1 MSTVI
6 YQSTAGRL
14 WIDNQ
19 EFSLE
24 DLVMEYKT
32 SLQDTT
38 LVSIYSKTHP
48 TGVDD
53 VLLSE
58 IEDNVGGT
66 YANAAAWV
74 VWWKALETVG
84 EVSATIVGGATEAKQ
99 DTLIAKDF
107 ATQTTLAAVL
117 AKLTSDPATQTTL
130 AAILAKIIAAPAT
143 EAKQDTLLGKQF
155 PNVGIHVQTGTGAA
169 TSGTY
174 TGFLVLEEATISAIT
189 LTDSNKV
196 TGTNDFSGITLSVGT
211 FIEIPGGFS
220 TLTLSAGSMILVK
233 GS

>member
-99 DTLIAKDF
+99 DTLI
-107 ATQTTLAAVL
+107 
-117 AKLTSDPATQTTL
+117 
-130 AAILAKIIAAPAT
+130 
-143 EAKQDTLLGKQF
+143 GKQF
-155 PNVGIHVQTGTGAA
+155 PDVGIHVLTGTGAA

-211 FIEIPGGFS
+211 FVEIPGGFS